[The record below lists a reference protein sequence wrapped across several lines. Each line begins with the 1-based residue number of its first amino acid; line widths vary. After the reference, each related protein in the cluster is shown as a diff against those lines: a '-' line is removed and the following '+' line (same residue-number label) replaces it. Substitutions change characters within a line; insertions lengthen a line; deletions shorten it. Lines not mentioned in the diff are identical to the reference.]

1 VAGNADESHQS
12 LSPRFDQCFERAA
25 RSQSGSPLI
34 LGCQVVHLDQ
44 IDLIDPQPLERA
56 METVARALIRA
67 VAGFGGEKKPLAMLA
82 HPRADAQLRLA
93 VRGRGVEMI
102 DAVFEEH
109 LEHAV
114 GFVLLHPAER
124 SGSKKNPSTL
134 MPRFSKWTCLNHDI
148 TSPDFS
154 CGSSYR
160 ERQNIA
166 TPNGRA
172 CNANKFRCGH
182 GE

>member
-1 VAGNADESHQS
+1 MAGNADESHQS
-12 LSPRFDQCFERAA
+12 VSPRLDQCFERAT
-25 RSQSGSPLI
+25 RSQSGSPFI
-34 LGCQVVHLDQ
+34 LGCEVVHLDQ

-56 METVARALIRA
+56 METVARALIGA

-82 HPRADAQLRLA
+82 HPRADAQFRLA
-93 VRGRGVEMI
+93 IRRGGVEMI

-114 GFVLLHPAER
+114 GFVLLHPTES

-134 MPRFSKWTCLNHDI
+134 MPRFPKWTCLNHDI

-154 CGSSYR
+154 TRFILPRTARNDDAKCHR
-160 ERQNIA
+160 L
-166 TPNGRA
+166 
-172 CNANKFRCGH
+172 
-182 GE
+182 

>member
-1 VAGNADESHQS
+1 MAGNADESHQS

-56 METVARALIRA
+56 METIARALVGA

-82 HPRADAQLRLA
+82 HPWADAQFRLA
-93 VRGRGVEMI
+93 VRRGGVEMI

-124 SGSKKNPSTL
+124 CGSEKNPSTL
-134 MPRFSKWTCLNHDI
+134 MPRFPEWTCFDHDI
-148 TSPDFS
+148 TSPYFL
-154 CGSSYR
+154 CASSYR
-160 ERQNIA
+160 ELQ
-166 TPNGRA
+166 
-172 CNANKFRCGH
+172 
-182 GE
+182 